1 MESVKIKVRGKQ
13 YIALPEDGC
22 VIVSRKHYEHLI
34 NLKIYWNPGGYAQIR
49 HYQDKKTKIKA
60 LHRYVVEDLEKIQIP
75 KHMVV
80 HHKDSNKFNNAI
92 NNLEVTTYAYNNTTV
107 NRKTASS
114 DTEFIG
120 VYFDISNHRWI
131 SQVSCGSTTYTLGTY
146 TTDAEA
152 AKAYDKAFYAIHLK
166 ESRNQLLNEQDK
178 ALIRKSRNNYIPCT
192 KQSKRQ
198 LPKFVTKLPSGSF
211 RVRLRK
217 YKVDVVFK
225 NLDEA
230 NKYIDN
236 FLKQKREESVKQNA
250 IQRNKQGVAVIPVR
264 NRSTNEVVWSMV
276 SDDDYYKVYDSNW
289 FVDKSGYAI
298 SSKTSMH
305 RLIMNCKP
313 HDGKIIDHADNN
325 KLNNTRTN
333 LRYTTRSFNN
343 RNVQKKPNAASKYLG
358 VFLRNDC
365 QWIAKIVVNGK
376 PVHLGTFSK
385 EEDAAIAYNSAF
397 KKIELQETY
406 QL

>member
-1 MESVKIKVRGKQ
+1 M
-13 YIALPEDGC
+13 
-22 VIVSRKHYEHLI
+22 
-34 NLKIYWNPGGYAQIR
+34 
-49 HYQDKKTKIKA
+49 
-60 LHRYVVEDLEKIQIP
+60 
-75 KHMVV
+75 
-80 HHKDSNKFNNAI
+80 
-92 NNLEVTTYAYNNTTV
+92 
-107 NRKTASS
+107 
-114 DTEFIG
+114 
-120 VYFDISNHRWI
+120 
-131 SQVSCGSTTYTLGTY
+131 
-146 TTDAEA
+146 
-152 AKAYDKAFYAIHLK
+152 
-166 ESRNQLLNEQDK
+166 
-178 ALIRKSRNNYIPCT
+178 
-192 KQSKRQ
+192 
-198 LPKFVTKLPSGSF
+198 
-211 RVRLRK
+211 
-217 YKVDVVFK
+217 FK
-225 NLDEA
+225 NLNEA
-230 NKYIDN
+230 SNYIGN

-250 IQRNKQGVAVIPVR
+250 IQRNEQGVAVIPVR

-343 RNVQKKPNAASKYLG
+343 RNVQKKTNAASKYLG

-397 KKIELQETY
+397 KKIEFQETY